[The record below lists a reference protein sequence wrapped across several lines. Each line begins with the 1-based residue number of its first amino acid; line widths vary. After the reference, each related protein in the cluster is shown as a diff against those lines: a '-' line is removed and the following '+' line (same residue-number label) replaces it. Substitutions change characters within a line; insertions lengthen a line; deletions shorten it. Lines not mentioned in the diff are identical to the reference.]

1 MGYTRSDD
9 LDHVIYRGSIST
21 PNIAFNV
28 KTKKDITAISIA
40 TTAIAVMGRFNS
52 GMSGENPFRITPSI
66 TPAKKRGYFET
77 VLQRSPMVI
86 NSL

>member
-9 LDHVIYRGSIST
+9 LDHVIYKGWTST

-28 KTKKDITAISIA
+28 KTKKDIIAISIA
-40 TTAIAVMGRFNS
+40 TTAIAVTGRFNS
-52 GMSGENPFRITPSI
+52 GMSGENPLRITPSI
-66 TPAKKRGYFET
+66 TPATKRGYFET

-86 NSL
+86 NSF

>member
-9 LDHVIYRGSIST
+9 LDHVIYKISTST
-21 PNIAFNV
+21 PNMAFNV
-28 KTKKDITAISIA
+28 KTKKDRRAISIA
-40 TTAIAVMGRFNS
+40 ITAIAVTGRFNS

-66 TPAKKRGYFET
+66 TPTKKRGYFET

-86 NSL
+86 NSF

>member
-9 LDHVIYRGSIST
+9 LDHPIYKLSNST
-21 PNIAFNV
+21 PNMAFNV
-28 KTKKDITAISIA
+28 KTKKDRAAINIA
-40 TTAIAVMGRFNS
+40 TTAIAVIGRLSS
-52 GMSGENPFRITPSI
+52 GISGENPFRITPSI
-66 TPAKKRGYFET
+66 TPTKKRGYFET